1 MALEPLEQLVTGSCR
16 LPDVGVESQ
25 ILVFCKSNLDTTAEL
40 SLQLFLSVKLFFV
53 TLNPFKNIF
62 TFGVYFPNQH

>member
-1 MALEPLEQLVTGSCR
+1 MALEPLELVTGSCR

-25 ILVFCKSNLDTTAEL
+25 ILVFCESNLDTTAEPP
-40 SLQLFLSVKLFFV
+40 LQLLFFCETFFV

-62 TFGVYFPNQH
+62 TSRVYFPNQY